1 MVKPLNLGHVVLRGL
16 DVDRSEDFYT
26 NLLDLEV
33 TARYEKQMVFLTS
46 SNDSSYE
53 LILTGMK

>member
-1 MVKPLNLGHVVLRGL
+1 MVKPLNLGHVVLRVR

-33 TARYEKQMVFLTS
+33 TARYEKQMVILTS
-46 SNDSSYE
+46 SNDSSHE